1 MATADIIVFKYCNI
15 QTTHGMPS
23 KKEVISSKRIFP
35 EQHNRKGAI
44 QLTWDVQGVFPKIA
58 QKIGVSKVPDDPP
71 LVQVIVKMQPPKP
84 KYIPPPLPQN
94 YVHPPIK
101 KQGKKTGKPEI
112 VAERQSYEES
122 IAKKTIRQSRKSL
135 SNSNYGKEYG
145 GFYSMDRCF
154 LKRDKEFIKKEVKG
168 YGNFYEKSPEGRFV
182 HVPQPPLSYKYQYV
196 ASTEL

>member
-1 MATADIIVFKYCNI
+1 MKMATAETIVA
-15 QTTHGMPS
+15 HGLPS

-35 EQHNRKGAI
+35 EQHNRKGAF

-58 QKIGVSKVPDDPP
+58 QKIGVKPVPDDPP
-71 LVQVIVKMQPPKP
+71 LPPKP

-94 YVHPPIK
+94 YVPPPIK
-101 KQGKKTGKPEI
+101 KQGKKTGKPLL
-112 VAERQSYEES
+112 VPERQSYEES

-135 SNSNYGKEYG
+135 SNTNYGKEYG
-145 GFYSMDRCF
+145 SFYSMDRCF

-182 HVPQPPLSYKYQYV
+182 HVPMPPLSYKYQYV